1 MSGSRS
7 TMRAGL
13 KDPRLCSYKQGMGLR
28 DLETFGEPGA
38 VVYLADCV
46 ELMRL
51 MPAGSV
57 DVVFADPPYR
67 LSNGGVTVKNGHVAP
82 VDKGAWDRSLG
93 SFEKDHEFNVRW
105 LREARRVLK
114 PGGTIWVSGTHHV
127 IFSIGFALQTL
138 GFRVINS
145 VVWEKPDPPPNTRR
159 TTFTHAHETLI
170 WAGKKGSRHT
180 FNYDVINSRDPGT
193 QVSSVW
199 RISPPSRRE
208 KLHGRHPTQKPLRLV
223 RRALLACTRE
233 GDLVFDPFS
242 GSGTTA
248 VAAKELN
255 RSFVGA
261 ELEEEYARLAARRVE
276 ASGRGDML
284 EAVHGAGVLPGG

>member
-1 MSGSRS
+1 ME
-7 TMRAGL
+7 
-13 KDPRLCSYKQGMGLR
+13 LR
-28 DLETFGEPGA
+28 ELEAFGEPGA

-57 DVVFADPPYR
+57 DAVFADPPYR
-67 LSNGGVTVKNGHVAP
+67 ISNGGVTTKNGQLAP
-82 VDKGAWDRSLG
+82 VDKGSWDRSLG
-93 SFEKDHEFNVRW
+93 SFEKDHAFNERW
-105 LREARRVLK
+105 LREAHRILK
-114 PGGTIWVSGTHHV
+114 PGGTIWVSGTHHA

-138 GFRVINS
+138 GFKMINS
-145 VVWEKPDPPPNTRR
+145 VVWEKPDPPPNALHTA
-159 TTFTHAHETLI
+159 FTHAHETLV
-170 WAGKKGSRHT
+170 WAAKRGARHT
-180 FNYDVINSRDPGT
+180 FDYDAINSRDPAA
-193 QVSSVW
+193 QVGSVW
-199 RISPPSRRE
+199 RMPPPSRRE

-261 ELEEEYARLAARRVE
+261 ELERGYAELAARRIAAAE
-276 ASGRGDML
+276 RG
-284 EAVHGAGVLPGG
+284 GVLREISARPGLE

>member
-1 MSGSRS
+1 ME
-7 TMRAGL
+7 
-13 KDPRLCSYKQGMGLR
+13 LR

-38 VVYLADCV
+38 VVYLADCM

-57 DVVFADPPYR
+57 GAVFADPPYR
-67 LSNGGVTVKNGHVAP
+67 LSNGGITLKNGRLAS
-82 VDKGAWDRSLG
+82 VDKGSWDRTLG

-114 PGGTIWVSGTHHV
+114 PGGTIWVSGTHHA
-127 IFSIGFALQTL
+127 IFSVGFALQTL
-138 GFRVINS
+138 GFTVINS
-145 VVWEKPDPPPNTRR
+145 VVWEKPDPPPNALHTA
-159 TTFTHAHETLI
+159 FTHAHETLI
-170 WAGKKGSRHT
+170 WAVKSGARHT
-180 FNYDVINSRDPGT
+180 FNYDVINSRDPRS

-233 GDLVFDPFS
+233 GDLVFDPFC

-255 RSFVGA
+255 RTFVGA

-276 ASGRGDML
+276 ASERG
-284 EAVHGAGVLPGG
+284 GVLREISGWPVFE